1 MNLCSEAFAEQLL
14 TDSLQQLLTG
24 LEDLGVE
31 SIPPEMEEEMRRA
44 MSMSPHPAMDTMLN
58 MDSAAMDSMLN
69 MDSATMDTMLN
80 MDSGSE
86 SLASSVF
93 ASQFGTP
100 YGLSPAEEVAFS
112 TMIQQMMVVGGDTD
126 PMIEHIMWSTEPQW
140 ETDVE
145 AAENVTCQM

>member
-1 MNLCSEAFAEQLL
+1 MCSEAFAEQLL
-14 TDSLQQLLTG
+14 SDSLQQLLTG

-31 SIPPEMEEEMRRA
+31 SIPPEMEDEMRRA
-44 MSMSPHPAMDTMLN
+44 MSMSPHPNIDTMLN
-58 MDSAAMDSMLN
+58 MSSNPNIDN
-69 MDSATMDTMLN
+69 MLN

-145 AAENVTCQM
+145 AVDTCQM